1 MARFGMLARAESQ
14 RDVLPAVDPQAA
26 DVILAAGDG
35 ETAKGVTPQ
44 NRLPLLGLSSAS
56 RAQTSASGAPA
67 SHHRRA
73 GSFAADTVTT
83 STSAESRMN
92 LLLAAR
98 ENMSQKN
105 LGIDVAPTTGGGGS
119 AGVVSAAG
127 GADAGAAAAVRGR
140 GVSRFAQLVM
150 KVQEMN
156 EESSQDGGS
165 RASGSRRS
173 GSRLGG
179 TGLGGG
185 SISARTSTTAGDGE
199 TSGHAPAQLLNQP
212 NQFESNTER
221 LFQNVALLEQVIEEE
236 EEDLAEEENTSLVNG
251 IPPPP
256 PPPPPGMSPGTADN
270 GVDIQYQSYQ
280 NVDEEAPLVGHAIAA
295 GKAGTQSRTG
305 LLARCMGCLK
315 SPTMARKPTHS
326 AIMDALRPRIALAH
340 TLRFLRTTFAFGI
353 VPCFGIAYVLF
364 HYCGNPTLPFLPGD
378 SALSWWLLFITRQ
391 LLTLQLAFAT
401 EYVLV
406 EAIACRSPVAIKLF
420 GPLMTLFAMQAKG
433 WPFLMAS
440 WATWDLLLLHGGHA
454 FAKNWLFYLDIPML
468 SEANGDD
475 GFLESEIYLRS
486 LLAAIFAG
494 IMTAIKR
501 TYLALYMGRRTFDHY
516 KPQLEQLM
524 INIVLIAHI
533 ADLASE
539 TETPEFAEALALC
552 EESTVPLSQRGRG
565 RESIR
570 KSEKKWS
577 DIKFEQKDK
586 KKAPIDD
593 SSEEGSVAGPV
604 EESEDEGDG
613 QTKKMKWNKML
624 DGQSVTSDDAPRREP
639 LIRGDMSPGRGAV
652 DSSGDIDVANGSP
665 PMRTISA
672 KHMGDGPH
680 FPQPGYQRQTSSNIK
695 MKNLLD
701 RWDEPVNK
709 MDKAVP
715 PSIHDILQ
723 FRKALS
729 YLDDSHPFSESF
741 GPSETRDQCIKSSQK
756 VFKRL
761 LNFVPGEAVLPFDVI
776 GSIAMDEDGIYDRD
790 VSLALVRLFRP
801 NRDDCLTMLNFVQSC
816 DWMYKKVRYLRASV
830 ANSTLIDRVL
840 EHDFNILFY
849 FFLVLIVISIL
860 NFDPWSLLFSMS
872 TILVSFAFALGPSAA
887 KAIEGVFLIA
897 MQRPFDLGDRV
908 CITSATGPEPDL
920 SQNWFVEDVSLWKT
934 TLRYAATNEVS
945 TVNNGSIAGSRIINF
960 ARSQKALCTL
970 NLMFRS
976 EATNQQIS
984 LFRAAVEKYVKDNPR
999 VWSSMVA
1006 FFIVKID
1013 PDAESTEYLLR
1024 FQHQKS
1030 WQEISTI
1037 LLNRGELLQFC
1048 LTLMLKLDIAY
1059 DSPKSRISVELNASK
1074 RAGDDEGSQ
1083 LLQMVPSF
1091 LRGSARSTSSG
1102 LARSTS
1108 EPASPRPSPREKS
1121 S

>member
-26 DVILAAGDG
+26 DVILAAGDIDS
-35 ETAKGVTPQ
+35 ETAKGTTPQ
-44 NRLPLLGLSSAS
+44 TTRLPSAS
-56 RAQTSASGAPA
+56 RAQSASGA
-67 SHHRRA
+67 HRRT
-73 GSFAADTVTT
+73 GSFAADTATT
-83 STSAESRMN
+83 ATSAESRMN

-105 LGIDVAPTTGGGGS
+105 LGIDVAPTTGGGGG
-119 AGVVSAAG
+119 AGVVSA
-127 GADAGAAAAVRGR
+127 AAAAVRGR
-140 GVSRFAQLVM
+140 GVSRFAKLVM

-185 SISARTSTTAGDGE
+185 SISQSARTSTTAGDGE
-199 TSGHAPAQLLNQP
+199 SSGHAPAQLLGQP
-212 NQFESNTER
+212 NQFKMESNTEQ

-236 EEDLAEEENTSLVNG
+236 EEDLAEEENASSVDG
-251 IPPPP
+251 IP
-256 PPPPPGMSPGTADN
+256 PPPPPGMSPGS

-280 NVDEEAPLVGHAIAA
+280 NVDEEAPLVGHSFAA
-295 GKAGTQSRTG
+295 GKPGNQSRTG
-305 LLARCMGCLK
+305 LLARCMGCLR
-315 SPTMARKPTHS
+315 SPRMARKPTHS
-326 AIMDALRPRIALAH
+326 AIMDAFRPRIVLSRAV
-340 TLRFLRTTFAFGI
+340 RFLRTTFAFGI
-353 VPCFGIAYVLF
+353 VPCFSIAYILF

-378 SALSWWLLFITRQ
+378 SALSWWLIFMTRQ

-440 WATWDLLLLHGGHA
+440 WATWDLLLLHGDHA
-454 FAKNWLFYLDIPML
+454 FAKNWLFYLDISML

-475 GFLESEIYLRS
+475 GFLESEMYLRS

-494 IMTAIKR
+494 TMTAIKR

-570 KSEKKWS
+570 KGDKKWS
-577 DIKFEQKDK
+577 DIKFEQNDK
-586 KKAPIDD
+586 KKAPVDD
-593 SSEEGSVAGPV
+593 SSEEGSVNVAVPV
-604 EESEDEGDG
+604 EESENEGEG
-613 QTKKMKWNKML
+613 QNKKMKWNKML

-639 LIRGDMSPGRGAV
+639 LIRGNMSPGRGAV
-652 DSSGDIDVANGSP
+652 DSNGDLVDAANGSP
-665 PMRTISA
+665 PMRTINA
-672 KHMGDGPH
+672 KHMGVGPP
-680 FPQPGYQRQTSSNIK
+680 FPQPVYQRQTSSNIK

-709 MDKAVP
+709 MDKVVP

-761 LNFVPGEAVLPFDVI
+761 LNFVPGAAVLPFDII
-776 GSIAMDEDGIYDRD
+776 GSIAMDEDGVYDRD
-790 VSLALVRLFRP
+790 ISLALVRLFRP

-897 MQRPFDLGDRV
+897 MQRPFDLGDRI
-908 CITSATGPEPDL
+908 CITSATGPTEPDL

-934 TLRYAATNEVS
+934 TLRFAATNELS
-945 TVNNGSIAGSRIINF
+945 TVNNCGIAGSRIINF
-960 ARSQKALCTL
+960 ARSQKALVTL

-976 EATNQQIS
+976 EATSQQIS

-999 VWSSMVA
+999 VWSS
-1006 FFIVKID
+1006 FLFLIIVKID
-1013 PDAESTEYLLR
+1013 PDAESVEYTMR

-1030 WQEISTI
+1030 WQEITTI

-1074 RAGDDEGSQ
+1074 RGTGDDEGSQ
-1083 LLQMVPSF
+1083 LLRMVPSF

-1102 LARSTS
+1102 LGRSTS
-1108 EPASPRPSPREKS
+1108 EPASPRPSPREKLS
-1121 S
+1121 